1 MPRLIG
7 TGDAE
12 LDAIRAA
19 QTAPTTST
27 LTSPVTSAGGTFLG
41 GLSKIVGAVKT
52 ATNTAAAAPTITAP
66 PSPAQ
71 ATVSNVPR
79 VKQAEVDQ
87 PTAIDQPEVKEADD
101 TPAAQPSIGDATA
114 FNPAVL
120 AQILTAL
127 EAQYGLSQE
136 QLLAD
141 QSEVGRL
148 YRFINQNLGRMETT
162 ALEGGVES
170 SLGRG
175 ILRSGIHLEQQA
187 ETERDFAERQASAE
201 GEQAQQ
207 LTYINNQLAQL
218 EAQKQAEI
226 MAAAQGFGQQ
236 GLNYAQQYAGSGAFA
251 PQPAATFGAGA
262 QAQGAVPQTVGG
274 LVDPAGF
281 VPPQPI
287 DPALLQLLARQGA
300 I

>member
-1 MPRLIG
+1 MGL
-7 TGDAE
+7 
-12 LDAIRAA
+12 LDRDIVESR
-19 QTAPTTST
+19 QTQSASGLP
-27 LTSPVTSAGGTFLG
+27 SPVTISQSGTQPLFGTALSAITN
-41 GLSKIVGAVKT
+41 AVNA
-52 ATNTAAAAPTITAP
+52 ATSAATAPTITAP

-71 ATVSNVPR
+71 PTVSNVPTA
-79 VKQAEVDQ
+79 KQAEVDQ
-87 PTAIDQPEVKEADD
+87 PTVIDQPEVKEADD

-148 YRFINQNLGRMETT
+148 YRFINQNVGRMETT